1 MAVTTELADTS
12 ATAQPAAGP
21 GSAVTPAAL
30 LRALARPQV
39 ESGRLAFEARM
50 VERARGRCLRADA
63 AQRAFDLVVG
73 SLITVLTAPLML
85 VVAVA
90 VSLTSRGP
98 AIFRQTRIGR
108 YGEPFECM
116 KFRTMRTDAEERLAA
131 ILLEDPE
138 ARAAFEK
145 DFKLETDPRITR
157 FGRLLRRTSLDELP
171 QLFNVLRGEMS
182 LVGPRPVVP
191 EELGRYGSCA
201 QVVLQVRPGMTGAW
215 QVNGRNS
222 IPYEERVRL
231 DVEYALNRSL
241 VGDIDILR
249 RTVRCVL
256 RPEPGESR

>member
-12 ATAQPAAGP
+12 ANVEPAAES
-21 GSAVTPAAL
+21 GSAITPAAL
-30 LRALARPQV
+30 LRALGRPQV
-39 ESGRLAFEARM
+39 ASGRLAFEARM

-63 AQRAFDLVVG
+63 AQRTFDLMVA
-73 SLITVLTAPLML
+73 SLIVVLTAPLML

-90 VSLTSRGP
+90 VGLSSRGP
-98 AIFRQTRIGR
+98 VVFRQTRIGR
-108 YGEPFECM
+108 YGEPFECL
-116 KFRTMRTDAEERLAA
+116 KFRTMRIDAEERLAA
-131 ILLEDPE
+131 ILLEDEE

-145 DFKLETDPRITR
+145 DFKLPVDPRITHV
-157 FGRLLRRTSLDELP
+157 GRILRRTSLDELP

-215 QVNGRNS
+215 QVTGRNT
-222 IPYEERVRL
+222 IPYRQRIDL
-231 DVEYALNRSL
+231 DVEYALNRTL
-241 VGDIDILR
+241 AGDIDIMR

-256 RPEPGESR
+256 RPEPGEAR